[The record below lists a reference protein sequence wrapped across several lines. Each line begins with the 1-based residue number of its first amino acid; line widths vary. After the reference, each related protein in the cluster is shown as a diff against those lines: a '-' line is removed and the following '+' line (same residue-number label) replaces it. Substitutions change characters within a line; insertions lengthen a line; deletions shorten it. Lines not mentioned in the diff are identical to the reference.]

1 VRKIEMRLER
11 EEFVVTFDATR
22 ASVATLLAT
31 IKAAGYTAQMVD
43 KRVAATQPMLTTL
56 PSGFALLDEAL
67 AQTRAENKLLVLD
80 FTAAWC
86 APCQR
91 MEKTTFVDARVTAL
105 LQRCVLLRI
114 DTDAQPEL
122 AQKLGV
128 VGLPDIR
135 LVTPEGSIVRQLRG
149 WLNAEALAIELE
161 AALKKL
167 GQH

>member
-1 VRKIEMRLER
+1 MRLER
-11 EEFVVTFDATR
+11 EEFVVTFDAAR
-22 ASVATLLAT
+22 VSVATLLAT

-43 KRVAATQPMLTTL
+43 KQTTVRPLTPTAL

-67 AQTRAENKLLVLD
+67 AQARAEHKLLVLD
-80 FTAAWC
+80 FTAEWC
-86 APCQR
+86 APCQQ
-91 MEKTTFVDARVTAL
+91 MEKTTFVDARVKAL
-105 LQRCVLLRI
+105 LQRCVLVKI

-135 LVTPEGSIVRQLRG
+135 LVTPEGNSVRQLRG
-149 WLNAEALAIELE
+149 WLNAEALAVELE

-167 GQH
+167 GQF